1 MRIVFMGTPDFAVP
15 TLTALFEAG
24 HEIAAVFTQ
33 PDKPKGRGYT
43 LTPPPVKEEAQRL
56 AIPVYQPTT
65 VKTDEVREQ
74 IAAMNA
80 DVAVVVA
87 YGKILPKALLDT
99 PKFGCINLH
108 ASLLP
113 KYRGAAPIQW
123 AVLRGERQT
132 GVTAMQMGAGL
143 DIGDMLMKAVTDIG
157 ENETAGEL
165 HDRLS
170 QMSAELI
177 LKVLPKLSEGTLTA
191 EKQDDSL
198 SSYASMLDK
207 SLCAIR
213 FSAAAQEIHNQVR
226 GLCPWPVATAEI
238 GGRKLKIYKTRLSD
252 MKTDCPSGTVISVS
266 PLTVACADGTSLEI
280 LELQQE
286 GKKRMT
292 AQQYLMGNR
301 IEVGSRFS

>member
-1 MRIVFMGTPDFAVP
+1 MGTPDFAVP

>member
-1 MRIVFMGTPDFAVP
+1 LRIVFMGTPDFAVP